1 MSRLMKAGIIG
12 GSVFFVCLFSFVIW
26 YSFWVSFIDNYEL
39 GFTYNKFTG
48 EIKVIEHTGWVV
60 RNPWAYGVHKIDLRP
75 YQLSISAN
83 SRVLNAKLV
92 RFNPDGLKTF
102 IEWHGR
108 DAGDDRQSLLEILKC
123 YAFDRAEGKDCPF
136 LTVLQELAP
145 GQGVP
150 INEKN

>member
-48 EIKVIEHTGWVV
+48 EIKVIERTGWVV

-108 DAGDDRQSLLEILKC
+108 DAGDDRHSLLEILKC